1 MFYLS
6 AKPLITDKGA
16 EMTRKDY
23 VLIAEA
29 LGFAISKA
37 NTYKLDTGAIYFAVG
52 ALSQTLLQDNP
63 RFDQARFIEAVDKS
77 AEVAA

>member
-1 MFYLS
+1 
-6 AKPLITDKGA
+6 
-16 EMTRKDY
+16 MTRKDY

-37 NTYKLDTGAIYFAVG
+37 NTYKLDTGAIYFSVG